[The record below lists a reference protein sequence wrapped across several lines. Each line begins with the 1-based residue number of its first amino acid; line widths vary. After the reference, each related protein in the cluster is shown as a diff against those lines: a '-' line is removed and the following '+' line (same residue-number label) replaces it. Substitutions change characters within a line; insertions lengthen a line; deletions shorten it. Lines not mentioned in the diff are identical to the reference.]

1 MNKIKTLGL
10 AISASVAFPQ
20 SVIATEND
28 INAYIIGG
36 NEVQTSPNELST
48 VFVRAG
54 EWECSGSLIAKRWVL
69 TAAHCIRVGIKND
82 SLQTIATEDIKIYAG
97 MTRRS
102 NIEPINTYQAVDV
115 IVHPDYLPE
124 GTVLVEGESET
135 QINTPYV
142 NDIALIAVSRNID
155 NATIATLPTNE
166 QAFAIEKE
174 ITENKELLI
183 AQGWGKTSNGAIS
196 GPNTLMSAEL
206 SYLPTAECFD
216 KTKASSN
223 FGWLSSG
230 VDPLKMCTY
239 EPAFLG
245 VCQGDSGG
253 PLYYQNVATGE
264 QIQLGITSFGGETC
278 AAGAPDIYTRLGG
291 YDDWINNVIAEKT
304 PTLPAPVPYEDEST
318 GKDNTDN
325 GAEGGSGGGGSI
337 GSGLIM
343 SLLAMGWLR
352 RKRG

>member
-48 VFVRAG
+48 VFIESGPYV
-54 EWECSGSLIAKRWVL
+54 CTGSLIAERWVL
-69 TAAHCIRVGIKND
+69 TAAHCIKIGDKNN
-82 SLQTIATEDIKIYAG
+82 SLQTVPKQLIKVYAG
-97 MTRRS
+97 VTDLQD
-102 NIEPINTYQAVDV
+102 IQLINEYKAVDV

-124 GTVLVEGESET
+124 GTVLVEGTSET

-166 QAFAIEKE
+166 QALAIEKE
-174 ITENKELLI
+174 ITENGELLI
-183 AQGWGKTSNGAIS
+183 AQGWGKTSNSAIS

-245 VCQGDSGG
+245 VCSGDSGG

-278 AAGAPDIYTRLGG
+278 AAGDPDIYTRLGG

-325 GAEGGSGGGGSI
+325 GAEGSSGGGGSI

>member
-28 INAYIIGG
+28 MNAYIIGG

-48 VFVRAG
+48 VFIESGPYV
-54 EWECSGSLIAKRWVL
+54 CTGSLIAERWVL
-69 TAAHCIRVGIKND
+69 TAAHCIKIGDKNN
-82 SLQTIATEDIKIYAG
+82 SLQTVPKQLIKVYAG
-97 MTRRS
+97 VTDLQD
-102 NIEPINTYQAVDV
+102 IQLINEYKAVDV

-124 GTVLVEGESET
+124 GTVLVEGTSET

-166 QAFAIEKE
+166 QALAIEKE
-174 ITENKELLI
+174 ITENGELLI

-206 SYLPTAECFD
+206 SYLPTAECFA
-216 KTKASSN
+216 KTKAGSN

-245 VCQGDSGG
+245 VCSGDSGG

-278 AAGAPDIYTRLGG
+278 AAGDPDIYTRLGG

-337 GSGLIM
+337 GLGLIM

>member
-48 VFVRAG
+48 VFIESGPYV
-54 EWECSGSLIAKRWVL
+54 CTGSLIAERWVL
-69 TAAHCIRVGIKND
+69 TAAHCIKIGDKNN
-82 SLQTIATEDIKIYAG
+82 SLQTVPKQLIKVYAG
-97 MTRRS
+97 VTDLQD
-102 NIEPINTYQAVDV
+102 IQLINEYKAVDV

-124 GTVLVEGESET
+124 GTVLVEGTSET

-142 NDIALIAVSRNID
+142 NDIVLIAVSRNID

-166 QAFAIEKE
+166 QALAIEKE
-174 ITENKELLI
+174 ITENGELLI

-216 KTKASSN
+216 KTKADSN

-239 EPAFLG
+239 ESAFLG
-245 VCQGDSGG
+245 VCSGDSGG

-278 AAGAPDIYTRLGG
+278 AAGDPDIYTRLGG

-318 GKDNTDN
+318 GKDNIDN

>member
-10 AISASVAFPQ
+10 AISASVAFPL
-20 SVIATEND
+20 SVMAAEND

-48 VFVRAG
+48 VFVQAG
-54 EWECSGSLIAKRWVL
+54 NWGCTGSLIAERWVL
-69 TAAHCIRVGIKND
+69 TAAHCIKIGNKND
-82 SLQTIATEDIKIYAG
+82 ELETVPTASIKVYAG
-97 MTRRS
+97 ITNLLDIS
-102 NIEPINTYQAVDV
+102 PINEYQAVDV
-115 IVHPDYLPE
+115 IVHSDYLPE
-124 GTVLVEGESET
+124 GTVIVEGESET

-174 ITENKELLI
+174 ITENKEFLI
-183 AQGWGKTSNGAIS
+183 AQGWGKTSNGATS
-196 GPNTLMSAEL
+196 GSKTLMSAEL

-216 KTKASSN
+216 KTKADSN
-223 FGWLSSG
+223 LGWLSSG

-264 QIQLGITSFGGETC
+264 QIQLGITSFGGEKC
-278 AAGAPDIYTRLGG
+278 AAGDPDIYTRVGG

-304 PTLPAPVPYEDEST
+304 PTLPAPVPFDNEST

-325 GAEGGSGGGGSI
+325 GVEDSSGGGGSI